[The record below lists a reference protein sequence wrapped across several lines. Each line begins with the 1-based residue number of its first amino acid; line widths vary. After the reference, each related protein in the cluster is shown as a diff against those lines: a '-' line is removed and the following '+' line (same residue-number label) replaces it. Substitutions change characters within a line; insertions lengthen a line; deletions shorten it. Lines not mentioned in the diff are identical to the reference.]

1 VTAKPLFDPSTPSPT
16 TLSPWEGVAA
26 VGVLMMTADED
37 TAPEEKDEL
46 MAFLDQQG
54 VPPETAQAAI
64 HKALHVLAQ
73 EGVAALGGSACRALA
88 HTPQAEL
95 ALQLAVRMAL
105 ADGFVLIEENTMLL
119 DLARGLGVNE
129 ARLEPIIQAELARD
143 ERFRSQEELPE

>member
-1 VTAKPLFDPSTPSPT
+1 
-16 TLSPWEGVAA
+16 
-26 VGVLMMTADED
+26 M
-37 TAPEEKDEL
+37 
-46 MAFLDQQG
+46 
-54 VPPETAQAAI
+54 
-64 HKALHVLAQ
+64 AQ
-73 EGVAALGGSACRALA
+73 EGVAALGGSVCRALA

-143 ERFRSQEELPE
+143 ERFRSQEEPPE